1 MISGPSSSPR
11 LWLRQL
17 GSRAPWRISSNQ
29 KLSTSTRH
37 AASIEAIPST
47 QPPSARPV
55 ETRKSQ
61 LIRTYTSLMRSSPV
75 ILLFQHSNLTAD
87 EWAAVRRE
95 LKRAV
100 TAVNSAGQPDLANLV
115 QLQVIRT
122 NMFNVALKII
132 EFFTPEAAAAGSAS
146 RLGEALTHDLSEAAY
161 KAMRE
166 AKPPPTSSYAQIEP
180 LMVGPLAA
188 LALPVI
194 SPAYLAAALT
204 VLAPVPGKFPAPTRR
219 KCPGYHDPVCQNGL
233 AKLVLVGGRIEGK
246 VFDQAGVGWVAGIEG
261 GLDGLRSHLVSILQ
275 GTGLGLTTTLESGAR
290 SVWLALE
297 GRKKQLDEGGAP
309 AKARRRKAAAWNQGR
324 TFTDR
329 RDDTLPPL
337 RHRPLH
343 QKTLPNKKRKG
354 RATAMDFAPYQS
366 SPPEHSRVASPE
378 SVTSPRPSLDA
389 LAASRKSPPPLQHP
403 QPRRAWGGDL
413 DGHTADG
420 GGGGGGGVWAS
431 NDLSEFDTSLGLRL
445 DYEACLAYLA
455 LPPLGAIVLLILERN
470 SDYVRFH
477 AWQSALLFTA
487 ILVLHIVI
495 SWSSFL
501 SWILFF
507 GDVALVAL
515 LTLKAY
521 RDAETL
527 DRFEVPLFGTI
538 ASRILDDE

>member
-1 MISGPSSSPR
+1 M
-11 LWLRQL
+11 
-17 GSRAPWRISSNQ
+17 
-29 KLSTSTRH
+29 
-37 AASIEAIPST
+37 
-47 QPPSARPV
+47 
-55 ETRKSQ
+55 
-61 LIRTYTSLMRSSPV
+61 
-75 ILLFQHSNLTAD
+75 TAD

-100 TAVNSAGQPDLANLV
+100 TAVESAGQTDLGKMV

-132 EFFTPEAAAAGSAS
+132 EFFTPEAAAAGSAPHI
-146 RLGEALTHDLSEAAY
+146 GEALTHDLSEAAY
-161 KAMRE
+161 RAMRE

-194 SPAYLAAALT
+194 SPAYLAAALS

-261 GLDGLRSHLVSILQ
+261 GLDGLRSHL
-275 GTGLGLTTTLESGAR
+275 TR
-290 SVWLALE
+290 S
-297 GRKKQLDEGGAP
+297 
-309 AKARRRKAAAWNQGR
+309 
-324 TFTDR
+324 
-329 RDDTLPPL
+329 
-337 RHRPLH
+337 
-343 QKTLPNKKRKG
+343 NKKKG
-354 RATAMDFAPYQS
+354 RVTAMDFAPYQS

-378 SVTSPRPSLDA
+378 SITSPRPSLDA

-413 DGHTADG
+413 DGQTAEG
-420 GGGGGGGVWAS
+420 GGGGVGVVWAS

-445 DYEACLAYLA
+445 DYEACLAYIA

-487 ILVLHIVI
+487 VLVLHIVI

-501 SWILFF
+501 SWLLFF
-507 GDVALVAL
+507 GDVALVGL

-527 DRFEVPLFGTI
+527 DRFEVPFFGTV

>member
-1 MISGPSSSPR
+1 M
-11 LWLRQL
+11 
-17 GSRAPWRISSNQ
+17 
-29 KLSTSTRH
+29 
-37 AASIEAIPST
+37 
-47 QPPSARPV
+47 
-55 ETRKSQ
+55 
-61 LIRTYTSLMRSSPV
+61 IRTYTSLLRSSPV
-75 ILLFQHSNLTAD
+75 ILLFQHSNLTAE

-100 TAVNSAGQPDLANLV
+100 TAVENAGQQDLAKFV
-115 QLQVIRT
+115 QIQVLRT

-132 EFFTPEAAAAGSAS
+132 EFFTPEAAAATGRAS
-146 RLGEALTHDLSEAAY
+146 QLGGALAHDLSEAAY
-161 KAMRE
+161 RAMRE

-194 SPAYLAAALT
+194 SPAYLAAALS

-261 GLDGLRSHLVSILQ
+261 GLDGLRGHLVSILQ
-275 GTGLGLTTTLESGAR
+275 GTGLGLTTTLDSGTR
-290 SVWLALE
+290 SIWLALE
-297 GRKKQLDEGGAP
+297 GRRKQLDIEKDVP
-309 AKARRRKAAAWNQGR
+309 
-324 TFTDR
+324 
-329 RDDTLPPL
+329 
-337 RHRPLH
+337 
-343 QKTLPNKKRKG
+343 
-354 RATAMDFAPYQS
+354 TAMDFAPYQS

-378 SVTSPRPSLDA
+378 SISSPRASLDA
-389 LAASRKSPPPLQHP
+389 VAASRKSPPPLQHP
-403 QPRRAWGGDL
+403 QPRRTWGGDL
-413 DGHTADG
+413 DGQTAG
-420 GGGGGGGVWAS
+420 GGGGGIWAS
-431 NDLSEFDTSLGLRL
+431 SDLSEFDTSLGLRL

-477 AWQSALLFTA
+477 AWQSALVFTA
-487 ILVLHIVI
+487 VLVLHIVI

-507 GDVALVAL
+507 GDVALAAL